1 MAVKEST
8 GNKGQYAAGG
18 GRMRDIAAES
28 VDVFSPR
35 NPLTGAQQP
44 SQLVGY
50 MAAIPAAGI
59 YSEKGRKLGKV
70 LAGQTEI
77 QRKIQDFERTFRRKL
92 SAQEREDLARV
103 LRMGASQ
110 YAAQEQ
116 PYFATTQE

>member
-1 MAVKEST
+1 
-8 GNKGQYAAGG
+8 
-18 GRMRDIAAES
+18 
-28 VDVFSPR
+28 VFSPR